1 MYTMKR
7 NVRRGIL
14 WAGIAWGVLL
24 LVVGFFASF
33 SIGANDNVTS
43 LVGFFLMFG
52 LPIVA
57 SVAARWMPLVSGIA
71 LLLSVGAVLVGFY
84 ATGSMMDVLRVL
96 SRVYLWFHIL
106 FGILFIAL
114 AKQEVNHAN
123 SGT

>member
-1 MYTMKR
+1 MQLVTKYCARFNHTPGDVSSAFGRDGLRMYTMKR

-57 SVAARWMPLVSGIA
+57 SVAGDW
-71 LLLSVGAVLVGFY
+71 
-84 ATGSMMDVLRVL
+84 T
-96 SRVYLWFHIL
+96 
-106 FGILFIAL
+106 
-114 AKQEVNHAN
+114 N
-123 SGT
+123 